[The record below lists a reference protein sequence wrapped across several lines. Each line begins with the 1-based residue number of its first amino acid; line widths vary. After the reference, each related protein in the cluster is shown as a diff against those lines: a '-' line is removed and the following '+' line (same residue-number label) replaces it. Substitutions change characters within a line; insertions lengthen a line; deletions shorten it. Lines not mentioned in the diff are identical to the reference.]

1 MPLKSSWSSNPPG
14 RPLTLEQAYYP
25 DNQAPC
31 RHPFMPISQTRPSP
45 APLLKPGETVVLF
58 DGVCKL
64 CNGWAKFLIRHD
76 HAPPRAVGLRT
87 VARRTSLACLGGPA
101 LAAVRHHGRGSR
113 SALLGAF
120 GGDFEVVALLPWP
133 WRPVK
138 LLRYV
143 PRKLRDWAY
152 DRIALN
158 RYRLFGKYD
167 VCLLP
172 SPDHE
177 RRFLTAPTPGSHPV
191 ERIGT

>member
-1 MPLKSSWSSNPPG
+1 MPLKSSWSSAPSG

-25 DNQAPC
+25 GNQAPC
-31 RHPFMPISQTRPSP
+31 RNTIMPISQTRPSP

-76 HAPPRAVGLRT
+76 RAQRVR
-87 VARRTSLACLGGPA
+87 LASVQSPA
-101 LAAVRHHGRGSR
+101 GQ
-113 SALLGAF
+113 ALLAWAGLPLQQFDTMAVIR
-120 GGDFEVVALLPWP
+120 DRHYWVRSEAILEVVALLPWV
-133 WRPVK
+133 WRPLK
-138 LLRYV
+138 LLRYI
-143 PRKLRDWAY
+143 PRVLRDWAY

-177 RRFLTAPTPGSHPV
+177 RRFLKISTPGTRPV
-191 ERIGT
+191 ERVDS